1 VARPPVAE
9 GTDGGA
15 AVAPTPRSLDIAR
28 PPTLVPPMDLDQL
41 LRDAVTLGAVLN
53 PLDTVPLFLA
63 IGRGRSAEA
72 LAVLAR
78 RSTLIAAAIL
88 VFFAVGAELLLVA
101 MDIDLGS
108 FKVAGGLVL
117 FLFALQ
123 MIFGGGDPADDA
135 GQSVEQGRDLAVYP
149 LAIPSIASP
158 GAMTAALVLTDDHKV
173 SVAMQCWLIVVMLGW
188 LAVTWLVLANAARI
202 RRVLGDSGIDVVSRV
217 FGLFLAALSVELVV
231 DGVRR
236 LLA

>member
-1 VARPPVAE
+1 MARPPVAE

-78 RSTLIAAAIL
+78 RS
-88 VFFAVGAELLLVA
+88 FAVGAELLLVA

>member
-1 VARPPVAE
+1 
-9 GTDGGA
+9 
-15 AVAPTPRSLDIAR
+15 
-28 PPTLVPPMDLDQL
+28 MDFDQL

-63 IGRGRSAEA
+63 LARGRSDEA
-72 LAVLAR
+72 MAALAR
-78 RSTLIAAAIL
+78 RATLIAAAIL
-88 VFFAVGAELLLVA
+88 VFFAVGAELLLLA
-101 MDIDLGS
+101 MDIDLGA

-135 GQSVEQGRDLAVYP
+135 AQPVDRGRDIAVFP

-173 SVAMQCWLIVVMLGW
+173 SIAMQGWLIVVMLGW
-188 LAVTWLVLANAARI
+188 LVVTWLVLANAARI
-202 RRVLGDSGIDVVSRV
+202 RRLLGDSGIDVVSRV
-217 FGLFLAALSVELVV
+217 FGLFLAALSVDLVV

-236 LLA
+236 LVG

>member
-1 VARPPVAE
+1 
-9 GTDGGA
+9 
-15 AVAPTPRSLDIAR
+15 
-28 PPTLVPPMDLDQL
+28 MDLDQL

-78 RSTLIAAAIL
+78 RS
-88 VFFAVGAELLLVA
+88 FAVGAELLLVA